1 MWGMFH
7 VKHEKLA
14 LAFPEAMPKL
24 EAFVGWLAGAGI
36 ERGLLG
42 PREVDKLWDR
52 HVANCA
58 AVAELIPADS
68 IVYDVGSGAGL
79 PGIVLAIVRPDIK
92 VSLIEPLLRRAT
104 FLSEVV
110 ADLDL
115 GDQVQVIRGRAEEVK
130 LAPADV
136 VTARAVAPLAKLL
149 EWTLPLTRKNGLV
162 LAMKGSTAEQEILDA
177 KSKLKGKNVEI
188 LQCGANLADPP
199 TTVVQVTR

>member
-1 MWGMFH
+1 MFH
-7 VKHEKLA
+7 VKHEKLG
-14 LAFPEAMPKL
+14 LAYPQAMPKL
-24 EAFVGWLAGAGI
+24 EAFVAWLAGAGI

-58 AVAELIPADS
+58 AVAELIPENAV
-68 IVYDVGSGAGL
+68 VYDVGSGAGL

-115 GDQVQVIRGRAEEVK
+115 GNQVQVIRGRAEEVK

-188 LQCGANLADPP
+188 IQCGLDLVDPP
-199 TTVVQVTR
+199 TTVVQVTC